1 MRRLIFTV
9 PSGDET
15 HYWKIK
21 GGKEETVGKVW
32 APLFHA
38 YSYYLPKAKVPQR
51 LWKRVDDNL
60 TAASIG
66 NLKHALMNMMFLAP
80 MGPNRMIMNLLGS
93 VGFAELES
101 GFAYLD
107 GNVSF
112 GSSHTMGHTWGFGLV
127 SLVLML
133 WRSSIRKNRWVYLL
147 LLPFIT
153 NAIAGAGAFYY
164 QWHLD
169 GYQITNLQPFTPDYE
184 GGKGWLHRI
193 DHMAH
198 IGGLIAGGLT
208 AFFTR
213 NMQLVRR
220 GTWVMALPR
229 ALWPYSW
236 HCTSRLERSLPRLP
250 NVKGLGAKPP
260 RGDQPII
267 NIKPFLNSNLKWEK
281 LYCLTLY

>member
-1 MRRLIFTV
+1 MWRRRLIFTV
-9 PSGDET
+9 PPGDET

-21 GGKEETVGKVW
+21 GGKENTVGKVW

-38 YSYYLPKAKVPQR
+38 YSYYLPKDKIPQR

-133 WRSSIRKNRWVYLL
+133 WRSSIRQNKWSTFCYFPFSRTQ
-147 LLPFIT
+147 LPVLERFIT
-153 NAIAGAGAFYY
+153 NGTSTDIRSRTSNRLRRITRVGRAGSTELIT
-164 QWHLD
+164 WH
-169 GYQITNLQPFTPDYE
+169 
-184 GGKGWLHRI
+184 
-193 DHMAH
+193 
-198 IGGLIAGGLT
+198 
-208 AFFTR
+208 
-213 NMQLVRR
+213 
-220 GTWVMALPR
+220 
-229 ALWPYSW
+229 
-236 HCTSRLERSLPRLP
+236 TS
-250 NVKGLGAKPP
+250 VG
-260 RGDQPII
+260 
-267 NIKPFLNSNLKWEK
+267 
-281 LYCLTLY
+281 

>member
-101 GFAYLD
+101 TFAYLD

-112 GSSHTMGHTWGFGLV
+112 GSSHTMDGPHLGVWV
-127 SLVLML
+127 SLACTHALEVKHQNKPVGLPFAT
-133 WRSSIRKNRWVYLL
+133 SIYHERNCRCWSV
-147 LLPFIT
+147 LLPMAPRRISGHEPQ
-153 NAIAGAGAFYY
+153 NIYAGLRG
-164 QWHLD
+164 WD
-169 GYQITNLQPFTPDYE
+169 GLASQN
-184 GGKGWLHRI
+184 
-193 DHMAH
+193 
-198 IGGLIAGGLT
+198 
-208 AFFTR
+208 
-213 NMQLVRR
+213 
-220 GTWVMALPR
+220 
-229 ALWPYSW
+229 
-236 HCTSRLERSLPRLP
+236 
-250 NVKGLGAKPP
+250 
-260 RGDQPII
+260 
-267 NIKPFLNSNLKWEK
+267 
-281 LYCLTLY
+281 

>member
-1 MRRLIFTV
+1 MWRRRLIFTV
-9 PSGDET
+9 PPGDET

-38 YSYYLPKAKVPQR
+38 YSYYLPKDRVPQR

-101 GFAYLD
+101 TFAYLD
-107 GNVSF
+107 GHVSF

-133 WRSSIRKNRWVYLL
+133 WRSSIRQNRWVYLL
-147 LLPFIT
+147 LLPFLS

-169 GYQITNLQPFTPDYE
+169 GYQITNLKTFTPDYE
-184 GGKGWLHRI
+184 GGTGWLHRI

-213 NMQLVRR
+213 NIQLVSETGYSGYGYSAAIVALLLLLHQSLGNVPAPTTVAEMTRR
-220 GTWVMALPR
+220 AASPWG
-229 ALWPYSW
+229 
-236 HCTSRLERSLPRLP
+236 
-250 NVKGLGAKPP
+250 GA
-260 RGDQPII
+260 D
-267 NIKPFLNSNLKWEK
+267 
-281 LYCLTLY
+281 Y